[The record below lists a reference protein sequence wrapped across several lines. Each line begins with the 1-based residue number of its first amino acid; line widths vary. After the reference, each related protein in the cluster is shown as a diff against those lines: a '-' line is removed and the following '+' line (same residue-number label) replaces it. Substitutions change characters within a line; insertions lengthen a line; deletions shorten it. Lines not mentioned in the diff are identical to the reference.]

1 MLYNC
6 AQQKALEYLNTVI
19 DQVTSFGDIL
29 QFVTIELLRKVCRTN
44 LSPGERSRYIR
55 CIASLLGSSSPA
67 VQYDAAAA
75 LYALSSTPTAIKAAA
90 STFIQLL
97 CSVRACFLSLSLSL
111 SFASDSLVL
120 LLALQQSD
128 NNVKLIIL
136 DKLQEIKKT
145 HNKVMQDLL
154 MDVLRAL
161 ASPTLDIRQKTLD
174 FAMDLVNPRN
184 IDEVIL
190 LLKKEINRTQSAE
203 MDKAA
208 EYRQI
213 LIKAIH
219 SCAAK
224 FPNVAGNVVHVLMD
238 FLGDS
243 NIQSAVDVILF
254 ARYVVDSYARVQHV
268 ALPAPD

>member
-1 MLYNC
+1 VLGTC
-6 AQQKALEYLNTVI
+6 
-19 DQVTSFGDIL
+19 
-29 QFVTIELLRKVCRTN
+29 LL
-44 LSPGERSRYIR
+44 S
-55 CIASLLGSSSPA
+55 
-67 VQYDAAAA
+67 
-75 LYALSSTPTAIKAAA
+75 
-90 STFIQLL
+90 
-97 CSVRACFLSLSLSL
+97 LSLSLSL

>member
-97 CSVRACFLSLSLSL
+97 CSVRAPN
-111 SFASDSLVL
+111 LVPE
-120 LLALQQSD
+120 SRCGHG
-128 NNVKLIIL
+128 LIL
-136 DKLQEIKKT
+136 CC
-145 HNKVMQDLL
+145 
-154 MDVLRAL
+154 DVAFT
-161 ASPTLDIRQKTLD
+161 AKRQ
-174 FAMDLVNPRN
+174 
-184 IDEVIL
+184 
-190 LLKKEINRTQSAE
+190 
-203 MDKAA
+203 
-208 EYRQI
+208 
-213 LIKAIH
+213 
-219 SCAAK
+219 
-224 FPNVAGNVVHVLMD
+224 
-238 FLGDS
+238 
-243 NIQSAVDVILF
+243 
-254 ARYVVDSYARVQHV
+254 
-268 ALPAPD
+268 